1 MTQDKRTTLSN
12 ILVIIGLILMI
23 VTAVTPLLP
32 NHNINMELMRWA
44 FTAGALIVLVARLIG
59 FYRGSSLRIKRLH
72 VILIFSALLFCAS
85 AAMLFM
91 FQGTN
96 NWIAFLMAGLVVQL
110 YASWMI
116 DRESNKGEK

>member
-32 NHNINMELMRWA
+32 NHNINMELMRWV

>member
-1 MTQDKRTTLSN
+1 MTQDKRTKLSN

-32 NHNINMELMRWA
+32 NHNINMELMRWV
-44 FTAGALIVLVARLIG
+44 FTTGALIVLVARLIG

-116 DRESNKGEK
+116 DRESTKGEK

>member
-1 MTQDKRTTLSN
+1 MTQDKRTKLSN

-32 NHNINMELMRWA
+32 NHNINMELMRWV
-44 FTAGALIVLVARLIG
+44 FTTGALIVLVARLIG

-85 AAMLFM
+85 AAM
-91 FQGTN
+91 FQDTN

>member
-1 MTQDKRTTLSN
+1 MTQDKRTKLSN

-32 NHNINMELMRWA
+32 NHNINMELMRWV
-44 FTAGALIVLVARLIG
+44 FTTGALIVLVARLIG